1 MIVFDTRKLATL
13 RVSEDSQSSLASPSS
28 YHLEL
33 EKPAPDLLP
42 DLDPEA
48 EPDAVQEHDG
58 IPENL
63 TARYL
68 GEVRRFSLLKPAE
81 ERAAWARIEH
91 YKARLRRAL
100 ATSPVALRTL
110 RQCVEH
116 AAHGGPAVQS
126 THETDAATGQRTEL
140 RPSVDAAILSLE
152 QLSAALETLAASAQR
167 PRPSTPRRRAL
178 RQERLRLWRQ
188 WLTEWEALRLSP
200 AVEAALGSALLT
212 ARQAQPDCPAL
223 RAAQAAYTRAQRQ
236 LTAAQEDML
245 TANLRLVIHIAKRY
259 HHHDVPLLDL
269 IQEGNIGL
277 MRAIEKFEPR
287 RGVRFVTYAH
297 WWVRQAISRSVQE
310 QNRTVRI
317 PSHVAE
323 RQTKL
328 RIAADR
334 FWNEQHRPPAVQELS
349 TVLGWSPQEVAHLQ
363 TVGQPIVRLQTPLSA
378 DTRNAK
384 TLIDILEDPHRQLP
398 EDFCA
403 EEQMHHRLGAC
414 LDSLGQREA
423 FVLRLRYG
431 LEADHAHSLQEI
443 ATILGLSRERVR
455 QVEHQALKK
464 LAQSRHRQLLAELAE
479 V

>member
-13 RVSEDSQSSLASPSS
+13 RVPEISVPSMEPQSPYHFEPEESEQGILS
-28 YHLEL
+28 
-33 EKPAPDLLP
+33 

-48 EPDAVQEHDG
+48 EQEAKHGG

-81 ERAAWARIEH
+81 ERAAWARIEQ
-91 YKARLRRAL
+91 YKVRRRRAL
-100 ATSPVALRTL
+100 ATSPVALLTLRQCLQQASDSGASLAQFVCDTDEEADQPAARLQSLDAAITSLETLKTAIEALQAPAQRPMPSRQTLRTL
-110 RQCVEH
+110 RQE
-116 AAHGGPAVQS
+116 
-126 THETDAATGQRTEL
+126 
-140 RPSVDAAILSLE
+140 
-152 QLSAALETLAASAQR
+152 
-167 PRPSTPRRRAL
+167 RA
-178 RQERLRLWRQ
+178 RLWRQ
-188 WLTEWEALRLSP
+188 WLERWEALRLSP
-200 AVEAALGSALLT
+200 GVEDALWSALVK
-212 ARQAQPDCPAL
+212 ACQAQPQHAAL
-223 RAAQAAYTRAQRQ
+223 RAAQVAYARAQRQ

-245 TANLRLVIHIAKRY
+245 KANLRLVIHMAKRY
-259 HHHDVPLLDL
+259 HNRGVPFLDL

-297 WWVRQAISRSVQE
+297 WWVRQAISRSLQE

-328 RIAADR
+328 RMASDR
-334 FWNEQHRPPAVQELS
+334 FWNEQHRQPAVQELS

-363 TVGQPIVRLQTPLSA
+363 TVGQPMVRLQTPLSG
-378 DTRNAK
+378 DRPNAK

-398 EDFCA
+398 EEFCA
-403 EEQMHHRLGAC
+403 EEQLHHRLDAC
-414 LDSLGQREA
+414 LDSLGAREA

-431 LEADHAHSLQEI
+431 LQADHAHSLQEI

-464 LAQSRHRQLLAELAE
+464 LSQSRHRKLLAELAE